1 MEKSLTETAI
11 GDHMDVQGLCITSPI
26 PHWIRH
32 SGELATSLTSIA
44 LWRIDPL
51 SRHTV
56 ELALVLGMWVW
67 LPQGHE

>member
-32 SGELATSLTSIA
+32 SGELATSLTSSSTLENRSSLTSHSGA
-44 LWRIDPL
+44 SFGVRDVGMVA
-51 SRHTV
+51 SRT
-56 ELALVLGMWVW
+56 
-67 LPQGHE
+67 